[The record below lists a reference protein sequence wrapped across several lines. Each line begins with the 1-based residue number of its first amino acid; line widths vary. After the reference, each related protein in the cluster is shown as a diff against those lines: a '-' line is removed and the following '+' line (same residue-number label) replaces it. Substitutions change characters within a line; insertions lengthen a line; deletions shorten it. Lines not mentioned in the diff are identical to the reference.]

1 MVSSMLEQVCRI
13 LGTAG
18 QPGCPIR
25 PTDLYNEGWM
35 LRLLLDSMAKR
46 QATSHPFRF
55 ATNASWFSEALLYS
69 EFLARSRPDE
79 LAEGW
84 TNADGVIGHFLD
96 PSQTPNRELRLA
108 KDPRQFVVI
117 EAKMFSGLSSG
128 ITRSAVYDQAAR
140 SVACMAAML
149 KRANVAPQVMKRLAF
164 YVVAPQ
170 TQIRAGK
177 FRSLVTKPSIAK
189 AVEARVASYGGARDE
204 WLRNWIRP
212 TLELAEVELVAWETV
227 LSDASAEMKAFYAN
241 CLRYERGAAQN

>member
-1 MVSSMLEQVCRI
+1 MKSVMLDRICHI

-18 QPGCPIR
+18 QPGSAIR
-25 PTDLYNEGWM
+25 PTDIYNEGWM
-35 LRLLLDSMAKR
+35 LRLLLDSMAAR
-46 QATSHPFRF
+46 HANNHPFRF
-55 ATNASWFSEALLYS
+55 VPDATWLSETLLYS

-117 EAKMFSGLSSG
+117 EAKMFSGLSTG
-128 ITRSAVYDQAAR
+128 IKRSAGYDQAAR
-140 SVACMAAML
+140 TVACMAAIL
-149 KRANVAPQVMKRLAF
+149 KRANVAPQGINRLAF

-170 TQIRAGK
+170 SQIQADK
-177 FRSLVTKPSIAK
+177 FGSLVTKSSIVK
-189 AVEARVASYGGARDE
+189 AVEARVAAYDGERDE
-204 WLRNWIRP
+204 WLKNWFRP
-212 TLELAEVELVAWETV
+212 TLELAEVKLVAWEAV

-241 CLRYERGAAQN
+241 CLRYEHGTPHN